1 MRQPFLICASALAF
15 MFLSSAARAS
25 ACGEVT
31 LAEMNWSSAAIAAQV
46 DKIILEKGFGCE
58 TRIVAGDTIPTFDSM
73 IDHASPD
80 VASELWVN
88 SINERLGESVRAGK
102 VVEGAEILADGAVEG
117 WWIPKFIA
125 DAHPNILTVQS
136 ALEHPEL
143 FSEPNSGS
151 ETGIVHN
158 CPAQWACRT
167 TTANLFRA
175 VGAEAKGFKLENAPT
190 GEALEQSIAQAF
202 EDQKGW
208 LGYYWAPTGILGR
221 YQMVKL
227 SFDVPFD
234 QLEWDNCTSIPDCS
248 NPKVNSYP
256 TSQAFTLMTRPFV
269 ERVPPEVSEYFR
281 QRKWS
286 NATVS
291 ATIAWKEE
299 NKASS
304 ADAALHFFRENIGI
318 WTRWISPDA
327 AEKIK
332 AELNIR

>member
-1 MRQPFLICASALAF
+1 MRQPFLIFAAALAF
-15 MFLSSAARAS
+15 AFLSSAARAS

-46 DKIILEKGFGCE
+46 DKIVLEKGFGCE
-58 TRIVAGDTIPTFDSM
+58 ARVVPGDTIPTFDSM
-73 IDHASPD
+73 LEQSYPD

-88 SINERLGESVRAGK
+88 SINERLTQGIRAGK
-102 VVEGAEILADGAVEG
+102 LVEGAEILADGAVEG

-125 DAHPNILTVQS
+125 DAHPEILTVQK
-136 ALEHPEL
+136 ALNHPEL
-143 FSEPNSGS
+143 FGAEENGG
-151 ETGIVHN
+151 TGTVHN

-167 TTANLFRA
+167 TTANLFKA
-175 VGAEAKGFKLENAPT
+175 LGAEGKGFRLENAAS
-190 GEALEQSIAQAF
+190 GEALEETITRAF
-202 EDQKGW
+202 EEKKGW

-221 YQMVKL
+221 FQMVKL

-234 QLEWDNCTSIPDCS
+234 QLEWDSCTSIADCP

-256 TSQAFTLMTRPFV
+256 TSQAFTVMTKPFV
-269 ERVPPEVSEYFR
+269 ERVPPEVSAYLRE
-281 QRKWS
+281 RKWS

-299 NKASS
+299 NKATSTE
-304 ADAALHFFRENIGI
+304 AAMHFFRENIGM
-318 WTRWISPDA
+318 WTRWVSPEA
-327 AEKIK
+327 GERIK